1 MTDISQHDFEIHENL
16 RYWNRKP
23 LLREVYAAFHRK
35 IANQLVGVPPGPIVE
50 CGSGVGNLKTV
61 LPQCT
66 TTDLFPNPWI
76 DQVENVYALS
86 FAPSSVAA
94 VVLFDVFHHLEYPG
108 TALAELH
115 RTLVP
120 GGRLIIFDPAMGLL
134 GRAVLGLFHHE
145 PLGLRRKI
153 IWEAPES
160 FSANQ
165 QHYYA
170 AQGNAWRVF
179 ARGEYPLQPRDWKIM
194 EIRFFPALLYLL
206 AGGFRGPTLVPRV
219 CIKVAQA
226 IDRLLEMAPR
236 HFASRML
243 VVLQK
248 P

>member
-16 RYWNRKP
+16 KYWNSKP
-23 LLREVYAAFHRK
+23 LLREVYAEFHRE
-35 IANQLVGVPPGPIVE
+35 IATRLQGIPPGPIVE

-61 LPQCT
+61 LPQCM

-94 VVLFDVFHHLEYPG
+94 IVLFDVFHHLEYPG
-108 TALAELH
+108 SALAELH
-115 RTLVP
+115 RTLIP
-120 GGRLIIFDPAMGLL
+120 GGRLVIFDPAMGLL
-134 GRAVLGLFHHE
+134 GRTVLGLFHHE

-153 IWEAPES
+153 VWEAPPS
-160 FSANQ
+160 FSPDQ

-179 ARGEYPLQPRDWKIM
+179 ARGEHQLYPKDWNIV
-194 EIRFFPALLYLL
+194 ELCFFPALVYLL
-206 AGGFRGPTLVPRV
+206 AGGFRGPTLVPRI
-219 CIKVAQA
+219 CIPLAQA
-226 IDRLLEMAPR
+226 IDRLLEMIPR
-236 HFASRML
+236 LFASRML
-243 VVLQK
+243 IVLQK